1 MLANT
6 LYFDR
11 VHGCDAV
18 KILPGQYY
26 VSDKDML
33 IGTVL
38 GSCVSACIRDRVAS
52 IGGMNHFMLPDGGD
66 INSPVS
72 ASARYGAYAMELLIN
87 QLMKMGAVRA
97 NLEAKIFGGGNVI
110 QSFSTLNVGERN
122 AAFVKDYL
130 RNEGIRILSE
140 DLLDNCARKVY
151 FFPRTGRVLVKRLE
165 TVAPSIVNIEKDYAG
180 TIKTTPHNVG
190 GDIDLF

>member
-26 VSDKDML
+26 VSNKNIL

-38 GSCVSACIRDRVAS
+38 GSCVSACIRDRVAA
-52 IGGMNHFMLPDGGD
+52 IGGMNHFMLPDTGD
-66 INSPVS
+66 VHNPISE
-72 ASARYGAYAMELLIN
+72 SARYGAYAMELLIN
-87 QLMKMGAVRA
+87 QLMKMGAARA
-97 NLEAKIFGGGNVI
+97 NLEAKIFGGGNVL

-122 AAFVKDYL
+122 AAFVKEYL
-130 RNEGIRILSE
+130 SNEGIRVLSE
-140 DLLDNCARKVY
+140 DLLDSCARKVY
-151 FFPRTGRVLVKRLE
+151 FFPQTGRVLVKRLA
-165 TVAPSIVNIEKDYAG
+165 TIAPSIVNIEKDYVGMFKATDQRAG
-180 TIKTTPHNVG
+180 E
-190 GDIDLF
+190 IDLF